1 MSDASSSWAGV
12 GFVEHEALSAAQAD
26 VDTLATGW
34 QNGLTRSLNVE
45 TMPQDL
51 VLGLGTNVQAVS
63 IKLQSKLPHTIG
75 FAFPEAVDYQ
85 SASDQVP
92 FIESKK
98 TEVKG
103 PDEQTSEESSQ
114 EAVSS
119 DKPTTRT
126 RIKPP
131 ADLVKLEDRLY
142 FVLQPPLE
150 TLLSS
155 N

>member
-63 IKLQSKLPHTIG
+63 INDSGPTDCGHTFRFLGSSSILTG
-75 FAFPEAVDYQ
+75 AGGRTIAREGDEVIVDQ
-85 SASDQVP
+85 GGTGVITSGSDIMVSA
-92 FIESKK
+92 
-98 TEVKG
+98 
-103 PDEQTSEESSQ
+103 
-114 EAVSS
+114 
-119 DKPTTRT
+119 
-126 RIKPP
+126 
-131 ADLVKLEDRLY
+131 
-142 FVLQPPLE
+142 
-150 TLLSS
+150 
-155 N
+155 